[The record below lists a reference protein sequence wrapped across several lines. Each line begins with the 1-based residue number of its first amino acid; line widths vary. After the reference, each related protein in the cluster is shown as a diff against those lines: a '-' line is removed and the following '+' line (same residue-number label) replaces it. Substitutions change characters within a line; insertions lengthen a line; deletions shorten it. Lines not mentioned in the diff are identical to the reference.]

1 MTELT
6 PDEQAELEQL
16 RREAAARKGRGWVR
30 ASRWVGAVVVLML
43 AAVLGSLAVVATY
56 LRSEVLDTNTYVA
69 TVAPLGADPTVRTAV
84 AARLADEIVVRSDVE
99 ALAKQLAD
107 RLVTEGA
114 PARVTDLV
122 GPLVGGLRSFL
133 NTKLS
138 ELMATPRFE
147 QAWQNINRIG
157 HQGLVT
163 ALTGGQGQVVSSQG
177 NTVTLDLGELLTLAK
192 QQLVAEG
199 YGVFGKIPDVSITYT
214 LVESNQL
221 PKVRT
226 YTKLLNAAGTWL
238 PWVAL
243 VLLIGGVLL
252 APNRRRGIVLGSL
265 LLAAVGVLVL
275 AGITAARTFYVDNL
289 PPEVRSPEAV
299 EAVVTTLLR
308 YLMASLQTLIAASLI
323 LAVGALLAGP
333 SVVAVG
339 FRRLVNRGLDAL
351 ASLLRRAGSWAVRTG
366 QAIGAAAQPLRIG
379 IVVLAVVLLIAA
391 NRPGI
396 PAVLWTTAAVLL
408 VLVVLEVFVR
418 AGPRQPG
425 AGGAAPA

>member
-1 MTELT
+1 
-6 PDEQAELEQL
+6 
-16 RREAAARKGRGWVR
+16 
-30 ASRWVGAVVVLML
+30 ML

-84 AARLADEIVVRSDVE
+84 AARWPTRSWPGPMWRPSPSR
-99 ALAKQLAD
+99 LAD

-147 QAWQNINRIG
+147 QAWQNINRVG
-157 HQGLVT
+157 HTGLVT

-243 VLLIGGVLL
+243 VLVIGGVLL

-265 LLAAVGVLVL
+265 LLAAVGALVL
-275 AGITAARTFYVDNL
+275 AGITAARTYYVDNL

-299 EAVVTTLLR
+299 ETVITTCCG
-308 YLMASLQTLIAASLI
+308 T
-323 LAVGALLAGP
+323 
-333 SVVAVG
+333 
-339 FRRLVNRGLDAL
+339 
-351 ASLLRRAGSWAVRTG
+351 
-366 QAIGAAAQPLRIG
+366 
-379 IVVLAVVLLIAA
+379 
-391 NRPGI
+391 
-396 PAVLWTTAAVLL
+396 
-408 VLVVLEVFVR
+408 
-418 AGPRQPG
+418 
-425 AGGAAPA
+425 

>member
-6 PDEQAELEQL
+6 PDERAELEQL
-16 RREAAARKGRGWVR
+16 RREAAARQGRGWVR

-56 LRSEVLDTNTYVA
+56 LRSEVLDTNTYVE

-84 AARLADEIVVRSDVE
+84 AARLADEIVARSDVE
-99 ALAKQLAD
+99 SLANQLAD

-114 PARVTDLV
+114 PARITDLV
-122 GPLVGGLRSFL
+122 SPLVGGLRSFL

-163 ALTGGQGQVVSSQG
+163 ALTGGQGQVITSEG
-177 NTVTLDLGELLTLAK
+177 NTVSVDLGELLTLAK

-199 YGVFGKIPDVSITYT
+199 FGVFGKIPDVSIPYT
-214 LVESNQL
+214 LVESSEL
-221 PKVRT
+221 PKIRT
-226 YTKLLNAAGTWL
+226 YTKLLNAVGTWL

-243 VLLIGGVLL
+243 VVLIAGVLV
-252 APNRRRGIVLGSL
+252 APNRRRGIVLGTL
-265 LLAAVGVLVL
+265 LLASTSALLLAV
-275 AGITAARTFYVDNL
+275 ITAARTYYVDNL
-289 PPEVRSPEAV
+289 PPEVRSPEAA
-299 EAVVTTLLR
+299 EAVITTVLR
-308 YLMASLQTLIAASLI
+308 YLMASLQTLIVASLI
-323 LAVGALLAGP
+323 LAVAALLAGP
-333 SVVAVG
+333 SAVAVV
-339 FRRLVNRGLDAL
+339 FRRLVNRGLDGL
-351 ASLLRRAGSWAVRTG
+351 ASLLRRAGTWVARTG
-366 QAIGAAAQPLRIG
+366 QVIAAAAQPLRIG
-379 IVVLAVVLLIAA
+379 IVLLAVVLLIAA

-396 PAVLWTTAAVLL
+396 PAVLWTTVAVLV

-418 AGPRQPG
+418 AGPRRPG
-425 AGGAAPA
+425 VGGTAPA

>member
-6 PDEQAELEQL
+6 PDERAELRRL
-16 RREAAARKGRGWVR
+16 RREEAARGGRRGVR
-30 ASRWVGAVVVLML
+30 VSRWIGAVVVLMV

-56 LRSEVLDTNTYVA
+56 LRSEVLDTNTYVE
-69 TVAPLGADPTVRTAV
+69 TVAPLGSDPTVRTAV

-99 ALAKQLAD
+99 GLANQLAD

-122 GPLVGGLRSFL
+122 GPLVGGLKSFL

-147 QAWQNINRIG
+147 QAWQNINRVG

-163 ALTGGQGQVVSSQG
+163 ALTGGQGQIVSSEG
-177 NTVTLDLGELLTLAK
+177 DTVTVDLGELLTLAK

-199 YGVFGKIPDVSITYT
+199 FGVFGKIPDVSIPYT
-214 LVESNQL
+214 LVESDQL

-226 YTKLLNAAGTWL
+226 YTKLLNSIGTWL

-243 VLLIGGVLL
+243 ALLVAGVLL
-252 APNRRRGIVLGSL
+252 APNRRRAIVLGAL
-265 LLAAVGVLVL
+265 LLAAMGAVVLGV
-275 AGITAARTFYVDNL
+275 ITVARTYYVDNL
-289 PPEVRSPEAV
+289 PPEVRSPEAA
-299 EAVVTTLLR
+299 EAVITTVLR
-308 YLMASLQTLIAASLI
+308 YLVASLQTLIVAALI
-323 LAVGALLAGP
+323 LAVAALLAGP
-333 SVVAVG
+333 SAVAVG

-351 ASLLRRAGSWAVRTG
+351 AVLLRRAGTWVVRTG
-366 QAIGAAAQPLRIG
+366 QAVAAAAQPLRIG

-418 AGPRQPG
+418 AGPRRPG

>member
-6 PDEQAELEQL
+6 PDERAELQRL
-16 RREAAARKGRGWVR
+16 RRDEAARAGRRGVR
-30 ASRWVGAVVVLML
+30 VSRWIGAVVVLMV

-56 LRSEVLDTNTYVA
+56 MRSEVLDTNTYVE
-69 TVAPLGADPTVRTAV
+69 TVAPLGSDPTVRTAV

-99 ALAKQLAD
+99 GLANQLAD

-147 QAWQNINRIG
+147 QAWQNINRVG

-163 ALTGGQGQVVSSQG
+163 ALTGGQGQFVSSQG
-177 NTVTLDLGELLTLAK
+177 NTVTVDLGELLSLAK

-199 YGVFGKIPDVSITYT
+199 FSVFGKIPDVSIPYT
-214 LVESNQL
+214 LVESDQL

-226 YTKLLNAAGTWL
+226 YTKLLNSIGTWL

-243 VLLIGGVLL
+243 VLLVGGVLL
-252 APNRRRGIVLGSL
+252 APNRRRGIVLGAL
-265 LLAAVGVLVL
+265 LLAGAGALTL
-275 AGITAARTFYVDNL
+275 AGVTAARTYYVDNL
-289 PPEVRSPEAV
+289 PSGVRSPEAV
-299 EAVVTTLLR
+299 EAVITTVLR
-308 YLMASLQTLIAASLI
+308 YLMASLQTLIVAALI

-333 SVVAVG
+333 SAVAVG

-351 ASLLRRAGSWAVRTG
+351 AVLLRRAGTWAVRTG
-366 QAIGAAAQPLRIG
+366 QALAAAAQPLRIG

-396 PAVLWTTAAVLL
+396 PAVLWTTAAVLV

-418 AGPRQPG
+418 AGPRRPG
-425 AGGAAPA
+425 AGSAAPA

>member
-16 RREAAARKGRGWVR
+16 RRDAVARRGRGWVR

-56 LRSEVLDTNTYVA
+56 LRSEVLDTNTYVE
-69 TVAPLGADPTVRTAV
+69 TVAPLGSDPTVRTAV
-84 AARLADEIVVRSDVE
+84 AARLADEIVTRSDVE
-99 ALAKQLAD
+99 ALASQLAD

-147 QAWQNINRIG
+147 QAWQNINRVG

-177 NTVTLDLGELLTLAK
+177 NTVTVDLGELLTLAK

-199 YGVFGKIPDVSITYT
+199 FGVFGKIPDVSIPYT
-214 LVESNQL
+214 LVESTEL

-226 YTKLLNAAGTWL
+226 YTKLLNAVGTWL

-243 VLLIGGVLL
+243 VLLIGGVLV
-252 APNRRRGIVLGSL
+252 APNRRRGIVLAAL
-265 LLAAVGVLVL
+265 LLAAVGALVL
-275 AGITAARTFYVDNL
+275 AGITAARTYYVDNL
-289 PPEVRSPEAV
+289 PSGVRSPEAAETV
-299 EAVVTTLLR
+299 ITTVLR
-308 YLMASLQTLIAASLI
+308 YLMASLQTLIVAALI

-339 FRRLVNRGLDAL
+339 FRRLMNRGLDAL
-351 ASLLRRAGSWAVRTG
+351 ASLLGRAGAWAVRTG
-366 QAIGAAAQPLRIG
+366 QAVGAAAQPLRIG

-396 PAVLWTTAAVLL
+396 PAVLWTTGAVLL
-408 VLVVLEVFVR
+408 VLLVLEVFVR
-418 AGPRQPG
+418 TGHRRRGAGP
-425 AGGAAPA
+425 AAPA

>member
-16 RREAAARKGRGWVR
+16 RREAAARTGRGWAR

-84 AARLADEIVVRSDVE
+84 AARLADEIVARSDVE

-157 HQGLVT
+157 HTGLVT
-163 ALTGGQGQVVSSQG
+163 ALTGGKGQVVSSQG

-243 VLLIGGVLL
+243 VLLIGGVLI

-265 LLAAVGVLVL
+265 LLAAVGALVL
-275 AGITAARTFYVDNL
+275 AGITAARTYYVDNL

-299 EAVVTTLLR
+299 ETVITTMLR

-333 SVVAVG
+333 SAVAVG
-339 FRRLVNRGLDAL
+339 FRKLVNRGLDAL
-351 ASLLRRAGSWAVRTG
+351 ASLLRRAGTWAVRTG
-366 QAIGAAAQPLRIG
+366 QVIAGAAQPLRIG
-379 IVVLAVVLLIAA
+379 IVLLAVVLLIAA

-418 AGPRQPG
+418 AGPRRPG